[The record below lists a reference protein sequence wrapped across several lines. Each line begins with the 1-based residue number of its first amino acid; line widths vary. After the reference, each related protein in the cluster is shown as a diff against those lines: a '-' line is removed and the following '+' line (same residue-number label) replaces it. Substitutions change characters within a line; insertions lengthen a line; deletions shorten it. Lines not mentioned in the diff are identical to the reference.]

1 MTGGPALRMLVGVA
15 LMALCLYLALLA
27 WIYFRQESLLFH
39 PEPLP
44 ADHRFLPG
52 EPDVH
57 ERRVEVPGASLS
69 VLELRLPE
77 PRGVVF
83 FLHGN
88 AGNLDSWFTNARFYR
103 EAGYDLVMPDYRGYG
118 KSTGKIESEAQLRAD
133 VKAVWD
139 AVAGRYRG
147 KTVVV
152 YGRSIGTGLAAGLAR
167 EIDPSLTVLVSPYC
181 DMASLAGEHF
191 PWVPASLLLRYP
203 LRTCDDAAAL
213 RGPLLLV
220 HGGLDTVI
228 PPRHSERI
236 LERSPRSKLLRIPQA
251 GHNDVH
257 EFPVYVQA
265 MKDAVAGLPGW
276 RPSGRAG
283 H

>member
-1 MTGGPALRMLVGVA
+1 MTGGPALRA
-15 LMALCLYLALLA
+15 LAGLALLALCLYLALLA

-39 PEPLP
+39 PQALP

-52 EPDVH
+52 EPDVR

-69 VLELRLPE
+69 VLELRLPQ
-77 PRGVVF
+77 PKGVVF

-88 AGNLDSWFTNARFYR
+88 AGNLDSWFTDTRFYR

-139 AVAGRYRG
+139 TVAARYRG
-147 KTVVV
+147 KAVVV

-167 EIDPSLTVLVSPYC
+167 EIGASLTVLVSPYC

-191 PWVPASLLLRYP
+191 PWLPTSLLLRYP

-213 RGPLLLV
+213 RTPLLLV
-220 HGGLDTVI
+220 HGGRDTVI
-228 PPRHSERI
+228 PPRHSEHI
-236 LERSPRSKLLRIPQA
+236 LERAPGAELLRIPQA

-257 EFPVYVQA
+257 EFPIYVQA
-265 MKDAVAGLPGW
+265 MKSAVAGLPEW
-276 RPSGRAG
+276 TP
-283 H
+283 